1 MPIKVTAPLTKAEA
15 ALLRAGDEALI
26 SGYIYTARDAAHKR
40 ICEMLDRGEEPP
52 FELKNSII
60 YYVGPTPA
68 REGEIIGSCGPT
80 TSGRMDAYAPRLI
93 ALGETGMIGK
103 GERSA
108 AVVEA
113 MKRHTAVYFAAVGGA
128 GALLAETVK
137 ERVPVAFPDL
147 GAEEIVRLRVENF
160 PAVVVIDSLGN
171 NAYSLGREKYE
182 IK

>member
-52 FELKNSII
+52 FELKNSVI

>member
-1 MPIKVTAPLTKAEA
+1 MPIRVNAPLSKTEA
-15 ALLRAGDEALI
+15 AKLRAGDEALI

-52 FELKNSII
+52 FELRDSVI

-113 MKRHTAVYFAAVGGA
+113 MKEHTAVYFAAVGGA

-160 PAVVVIDSLGN
+160 PAVVVIDSLGG
-171 NAYSLGREKYE
+171 NAYRLGREKYE